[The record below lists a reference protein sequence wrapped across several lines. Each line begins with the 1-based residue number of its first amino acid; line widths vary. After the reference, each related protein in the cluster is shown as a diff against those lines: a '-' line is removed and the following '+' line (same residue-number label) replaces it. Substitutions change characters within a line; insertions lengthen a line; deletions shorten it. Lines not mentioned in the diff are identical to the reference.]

1 MKARLSRRHADDPD
15 AFVVEELPVGRGDGR
30 LDLAVVNGRIEGV
43 EIKSC
48 LDTLERLPRQIGLY
62 GESVDA
68 MTLVVA
74 RRHLDAAICI
84 VPNWWQVFEATPG
97 ARGGTGLRRVRQG
110 RRNPK
115 RNTMGMLRMLERE
128 ELLSILAL
136 NGLDRGWRSSSWQ
149 ALAERVSLE
158 IRASAIAAEV
168 RRQLKLR
175 VLLEARFGCTAFGST
190 AAGGGTLR
198 SPLLAFTFS

>member
-97 ARGGTGLRRVRQG
+97 ARGGTGLRRVPAG
-110 RRNPK
+110 APK
-115 RNTMGMLRMLERE
+115 SEAKHYGHAQNAGARGASLDPSLERSRSRVAF
-128 ELLSILAL
+128 LVLASTGRA
-136 NGLDRGWRSSSWQ
+136 GL
-149 ALAERVSLE
+149 A
-158 IRASAIAAEV
+158 
-168 RRQLKLR
+168 
-175 VLLEARFGCTAFGST
+175 
-190 AAGGGTLR
+190 
-198 SPLLAFTFS
+198 